1 MSISQDSSLLMVK
14 DYRYSAGTDLLD
26 LTGGLLHKAEKRSQ
40 AAENYMKKLG
50 TLAKH

>member
-1 MSISQDSSLLMVK
+1 MVK
-14 DYRYSAGTDLLD
+14 DYRHSAGTDLLD
-26 LTGGLLHKAEKRSQ
+26 LNDGLLNKAEKRSQ